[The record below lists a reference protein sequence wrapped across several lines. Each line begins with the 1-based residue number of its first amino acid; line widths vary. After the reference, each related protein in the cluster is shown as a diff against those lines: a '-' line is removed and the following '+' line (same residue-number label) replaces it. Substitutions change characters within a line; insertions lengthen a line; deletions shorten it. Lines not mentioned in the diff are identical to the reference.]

1 MTTSL
6 TPRAP
11 AVKNPDPARRRAS
24 LVFRQQI
31 RDTCPPVDPRR
42 ARSLATSDAPPPPHQ
57 SAHAYAACDVG
68 INASANGSTLLFIGL
83 PVMWVLN
90 AVVFGAVLARVSGPT
105 WRRRALGV
113 PAALAALVFVAWLL
127 FAWQGTPS
135 DYPDPICPSN
145 VPPWWP
151 SWIPV

>member
-1 MTTSL
+1 MGGPAAFGLL
-6 TPRAP
+6 T
-11 AVKNPDPARRRAS
+11 
-24 LVFRQQI
+24 LV
-31 RDTCPPVDPRR
+31 
-42 ARSLATSDAPPPPHQ
+42 S
-57 SAHAYAACDVG
+57 HAYAACDVG
-68 INASANGSTLLFIGL
+68 INASANELALQFML

-90 AVVFGAVLARVSGPT
+90 AVVFAAGLALVSGPT

-113 PAALAALVFVAWLL
+113 AAATAALVFLAWLL